1 MENKKNSVMLRG
13 MTRDGSARVLVIN
26 SRDMVN
32 EMIKTHK
39 TAPTATAALGRL
51 VTAASMIGSMLP
63 EPGDSVTVGFKGEG
77 PLGQI
82 LAVADYYGCVKAYVQ
97 NPETELPRKK
107 NGAPDVGN
115 AIGAGTLFM
124 VRDLA
129 SGEPQ
134 TGTVEI
140 VSGEVAED
148 IATYFAKSEQVP
160 TLLSLGVSLDKDG
173 SCLAAGGVLIQLLPF
188 ADPATV
194 DLIERNAAD
203 LANVSRLFEAGLSGE
218 EIAKI
223 ALRDIPFDVFDELD
237 VAYKCNC
244 SRERTTR
251 ALVTLGKPDLLKL
264 LQEQVAEGKPERLE
278 VLCRFCDKKQY
289 YNRADI
295 DKMF

>member
-1 MENKKNSVMLRG
+1 MENKQNSMMLRG

-26 SRDMVN
+26 SRDMIN

-63 EPGDSVTVGFKGEG
+63 EAGDSVTVGFKGEG

-97 NPETELPRKK
+97 NPETDLPRKK

-115 AIGAGTLFM
+115 AIGAGTVFM

-188 ADPATV
+188 PEEETV
-194 DLIERNAAD
+194 SLLERNAD
-203 LANVSRLFEAGLSGE
+203 KLSHISSLFEKGLSNE
-218 EIAKI
+218 EIAAI
-223 ALRDIPFDVFDELD
+223 ALEDIPFDPFDTMEVSYRCD
-237 VAYKCNC
+237 C
-244 SRERTTR
+244 SADRMLKKIRSLAKSEIERM
-251 ALVTLGKPDLLKL
+251 LCE
-264 LQEQVAEGKPERLE
+264 QEAEGKPRELTA
-278 VLCRFCDKKQY
+278 VCRFCGSEYTFSEKELLK
-289 YNRADI
+289 
-295 DKMF
+295 

>member
-1 MENKKNSVMLRG
+1 MENKQNSVMLRG

-63 EPGDSVTVGFKGEG
+63 EAGDSVTVGFKGEG

-97 NPETELPRKK
+97 NPETELPRRK

-115 AIGAGTLFM
+115 AIGAGTLYM

-188 ADPATV
+188 PEEETV
-194 DLIERNAAD
+194 ALLERNAEK
-203 LANVSRLFEAGLSGE
+203 LSHISSLFEKGLSNE
-218 EIAKI
+218 AIAEIA
-223 ALRDIPFDVFDELD
+223 LEDIPFDPFDTLEVSYRCD
-237 VAYKCNC
+237 C
-244 SRERTTR
+244 SAGRMLKKIRSLARSEIERM
-251 ALVTLGKPDLLKL
+251 LCE
-264 LQEQVAEGKPERLE
+264 QETEGKPRELTA
-278 VLCRFCDKKQY
+278 VCRFCGSEYTFSEKELLK
-289 YNRADI
+289 
-295 DKMF
+295 

>member
-1 MENKKNSVMLRG
+1 MKNQQNSTILRG

-32 EMIKTHK
+32 EMIKTHH

-63 EPGDSVTVGFKGEG
+63 EAGDTVTVGFKGDG
-77 PLGQI
+77 PIGQI
-82 LAVADYYGCVKAYVQ
+82 LAVADYYGCVKGYVQ
-97 NPETELPRKK
+97 NPETELPRRK

-115 AIGAGTLFM
+115 AIGAGMVFM

-188 ADPATV
+188 PDEETV
-194 DLIERNAAD
+194 ELLERNAEK
-203 LANVSRLFEAGLSGE
+203 LSHVSSLFEKGLSNE
-218 EIAKI
+218 EIAAI
-223 ALRDIPFDVFDELD
+223 ALTDIPFDPFDSLD
-237 VAYKCNC
+237 VTYRCDC
-244 SRERTTR
+244 SSERM
-251 ALVTLGKPDLLKL
+251 LKKIRSL
-264 LQEQVAEGKPERLE
+264 AKSEIERMLCEQEAEGKPRELTA
-278 VLCRFCDKKQY
+278 VCRFCGSEYTFSEKELLK
-289 YNRADI
+289 
-295 DKMF
+295 

>member
-1 MENKKNSVMLRG
+1 MENKQNSMMLRG

-26 SRDMVN
+26 SRDMIN

-63 EPGDSVTVGFKGEG
+63 EAGDSVTVGFKGEG

-97 NPETELPRKK
+97 NPKTDLPRKK

-115 AIGAGTLFM
+115 AIGAGTVFM

-188 ADPATV
+188 PEEETV
-194 DLIERNAAD
+194 SLLERNAD
-203 LANVSRLFEAGLSGE
+203 KLSHISSLFEKGLSNE
-218 EIAKI
+218 EIAAI
-223 ALRDIPFDVFDELD
+223 ALKDIPFDPFDTMEVSYRCD
-237 VAYKCNC
+237 C
-244 SRERTTR
+244 SADRMLKKIRSLAKSEIERM
-251 ALVTLGKPDLLKL
+251 LCE
-264 LQEQVAEGKPERLE
+264 QEAEGKPRELTA
-278 VLCRFCDKKQY
+278 VCRFCGSEYTFSEKELLK
-289 YNRADI
+289 
-295 DKMF
+295 

>member
-115 AIGAGTLFM
+115 AIGAGTVFM

-188 ADPATV
+188 PEEETV
-194 DLIERNAAD
+194 ALLERNAEK
-203 LANVSRLFEAGLSGE
+203 LSHISSLFEKGLSNE
-218 EIAKI
+218 EIAEI
-223 ALRDIPFDVFDELD
+223 ALEDIPFDPFDSLE
-237 VAYKCNC
+237 VAYRCDC
-244 SRERTTR
+244 SADRMLKKIRSLARSEIERM
-251 ALVTLGKPDLLKL
+251 LFE
-264 LQEQVAEGKPERLE
+264 QEAEGKPRELTA
-278 VLCRFCDKKQY
+278 VCRFCGSEYTFSEKELLK
-289 YNRADI
+289 
-295 DKMF
+295 